1 MAPVLLFY
9 SAFIYCGPIIESFVL
24 DIEFGSGF
32 MAFSIDRNRCHF
44 SRRSRFFF
52 LHRNRPLFLFLFFF
66 FWFLKRF
73 RMEPK
78 PDAIASMEWT
88 FSLLFFFF
96 RIVRRVCGRLLI
108 LTRLQLPRLAV
119 RPISRQNGRTER
131 FKSRVFNW
139 SEFGRLGKRR
149 AF

>member
-66 FWFLKRF
+66 FGSSNASEWNRNPTPSRQWNGLFLF
-73 RMEPK
+73 C
-78 PDAIASMEWT
+78 
-88 FSLLFFFF
+88 FFF

>member
-66 FWFLKRF
+66 FLVPQTLQNGTETR
-73 RMEPK
+73 RHRVNGM
-78 PDAIASMEWT
+78 D
-88 FSLLFFFF
+88 FFFF
-96 RIVRRVCGRLLI
+96 
-108 LTRLQLPRLAV
+108 
-119 RPISRQNGRTER
+119 
-131 FKSRVFNW
+131 VF
-139 SEFGRLGKRR
+139 F
-149 AF
+149 